1 MEALIRFARDP
12 DTAAKGQSL
21 LCYRRMLGS
30 RLRLH
35 VWARCAVV
43 IAIALGAVFAKYAM
57 SIDNLDLS
65 QFAILSTLLAL
76 YNFNVYLAVH
86 RYSDEK
92 SGVSYRI
99 LAGILHTTIF
109 VDYIFLTVLLWL
121 VGGARSPFQA
131 FYLLHVI
138 VGGVL
143 LSPRAAWGHAIVGL
157 LMFTALVM
165 AEFLG
170 IIPSHQPLGFVAGQA
185 EIDGRFVVT
194 VLAVQGV
201 LVVLAAFFLTG
212 LMHLL
217 RDGESR
223 LVEANAEL
231 EELNR
236 MQKDFL
242 KIALHNLKSPVA
254 AVSHLLSAMESG
266 YGGPV
271 TEQQTDWIHRCR
283 GRLGQ
288 INTFLKDL
296 QLLSATESAALDEN
310 ATVIDLRQL
319 VKTLVD
325 ENQDLAKIHDHRMT
339 AELPDSPVL
348 TSGIP
353 ALLREAVVNFIT
365 NAIKYTPDGG
375 GISVAVRNLDDEEV
389 CIEVRD
395 SGIGILPEDQSKLF
409 RDFVRLKPPDGRPG
423 NIEGSGLGLSIAR
436 RIAEIHG
443 GRVGLSSEP
452 HKGSTFYV
460 VLPRVEVSAEDTVE
474 SDESHLQSLQTVT

>member
-43 IAIALGAVFAKYAM
+43 ISIALGAVFAKYVMA
-57 SIDNLDLS
+57 IDGIELS
-65 QFAILSTLLAL
+65 HFAILSTLLAL

-86 RYSDEK
+86 RYSGER
-92 SGVSYRI
+92 SVVSYRI
-99 LAGILHTTIF
+99 LAGILHTTIL
-109 VDYIFLTVLLWL
+109 VDYVFLTVLLWL

-143 LSPRAAWGHAIVGL
+143 LSPRAAWGHAMVGL
-157 LMFTALVM
+157 LMFAALVIG
-165 AEFLG
+165 EFLG

-185 EIDGRFVVT
+185 EIDGRFVLT
-194 VLAVQGV
+194 VLTVQGV
-201 LVVLAAFFLTG
+201 LVAVAAFFLTS

-236 MQKDFL
+236 MQQDFL

-288 INTFLKDL
+288 INAFLRDL
-296 QLLSATESAALDEN
+296 QLLSATESAALGDK

-319 VKTLVD
+319 VKALVD
-325 ENQDLAKIHDHRMT
+325 ENQDLAKIHEHRMT
-339 AELPDSPVL
+339 AELPDTPVL

-375 GISVAVRNLDDEEV
+375 TISVVVRTLDDGDSCVEV
-389 CIEVRD
+389 HD
-395 SGIGILPEDQSKLF
+395 SGIGILPEDQAKLF
-409 RDFVRLKPPDGRPG
+409 RDFVRLKRPDGRPD

-452 HKGSTFYV
+452 HQGSTFYF
-460 VLPRVEVSAEDTVE
+460 VLPRVDAPADDVAA
-474 SDESHLQSLQTVT
+474 SDESHLQSLQPVT